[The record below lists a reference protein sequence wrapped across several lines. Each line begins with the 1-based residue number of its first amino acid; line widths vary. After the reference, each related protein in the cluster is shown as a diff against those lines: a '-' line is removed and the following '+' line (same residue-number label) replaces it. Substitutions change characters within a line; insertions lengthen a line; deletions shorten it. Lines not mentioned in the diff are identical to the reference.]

1 MLSVGRKAGVEG
13 NAIKVV
19 TPILYDSK
27 ADIVRRGKKLGAPL
41 HLTWSCYNGGDKACG
56 HCDSCRLRLQGFK
69 EAGYRDEI
77 EYEHGENL
85 L

>member
-1 MLSVGRKAGVEG
+1 MSHQLHLRLHPTALTKTV
-13 NAIKVV
+13 
-19 TPILYDSK
+19 
-27 ADIVRRGKKLGAPL
+27 GAPME
-41 HLTWSCYNGGDKACG
+41 KACG